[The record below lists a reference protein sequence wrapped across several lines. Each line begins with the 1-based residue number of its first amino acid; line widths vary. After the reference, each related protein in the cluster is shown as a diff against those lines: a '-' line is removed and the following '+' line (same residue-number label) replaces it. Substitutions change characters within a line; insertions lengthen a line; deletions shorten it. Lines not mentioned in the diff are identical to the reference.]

1 MTDHRNILICE
12 LNIDITGHYIGHS
25 QYILDHIQEIE
36 QQQEN
41 KTYYFLFNRKGK
53 DLLSVQVRASQLQ
66 H

>member
-41 KTYYFLFNRKGK
+41 KTYYFFI
-53 DLLSVQVRASQLQ
+53 
-66 H
+66 